1 MTAAVVQSCSFRNVF
16 GYCQNGWHRCE
27 IASRPIAGCATKDE
41 ASESVPCPSG
51 VAPMGADRS
60 KKERPSFAG
69 GSRVARGW
77 GFAHEYN
84 FNGSHAA
91 RCMGARKGDRCE
103 LRNIPSRDK
112 ASITR
117 QHMPSIG
124 RQSPGSRFWSCGGRD
139 CDRVKL
145 ALERSS
151 DGKPGSRKPTQ

>member
-41 ASESVPCPSG
+41 ASESVPCPFWG
-51 VAPMGADRS
+51 RANGRRPFKEGATELRGGKPGRS
-60 KKERPSFAG
+60 RLGLRA
-69 GSRVARGW
+69 RVQ
-77 GFAHEYN
+77 FY
-84 FNGSHAA
+84 GSHAA

-151 DGKPGSRKPTQ
+151 DGKLGSRKPTQ